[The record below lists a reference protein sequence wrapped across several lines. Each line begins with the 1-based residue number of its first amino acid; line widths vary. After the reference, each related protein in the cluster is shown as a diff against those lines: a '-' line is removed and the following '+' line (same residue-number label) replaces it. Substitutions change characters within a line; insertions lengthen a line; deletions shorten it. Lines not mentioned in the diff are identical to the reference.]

1 MMNQEKLDDAIK
13 HLCADPKLKPL
24 IKKYGKPDFGISDDP
39 FKSLIKYI
47 ISQQLSIQSAKAIYT
62 RFLDLFN
69 NKPTPRTLNVINDAI
84 LKDIGVSKQKINYI
98 KEITKYF
105 LNHNIDFNSLTNK
118 AVYDELI
125 QIKGIGPWTIDI
137 FLMFTLYRTD
147 ILPVGDLGIK
157 KGFKILYN
165 LDDLPT
171 DKFMIDK
178 AKDWVPYQSIVAIYL
193 WKIVDGDIVF

>member
-1 MMNQEKLDDAIK
+1 MDKITLDNAIAYLSNDLKLQ
-13 HLCADPKLKPL
+13 PL
-24 IKKYGKPDFGISDDP
+24 ILKYSRPDFGLSEDP

-47 ISQQLSIQSAKAIYT
+47 INQQLSIQSAKAIYT

-69 NKPTPRTLNVINDAI
+69 NKPTPTTLNVINDAI

-118 AVYDELI
+118 EVYDELI
-125 QIKGIGPWTIDI
+125 QIKGIGPWTIDM
-137 FLMFTLYRTD
+137 FLIFTLYRTD
-147 ILPVGDLGIK
+147 ILPIGDLGIK

-165 LDDLPT
+165 LDELPT
-171 DKFMIDK
+171 DQFMIEK
-178 AKDWVPYQSIVAIYL
+178 SKKWNPYESIASMYL

>member
-1 MMNQEKLDDAIK
+1 MDKITLDNAIAY
-13 HLCADPKLKPL
+13 LSNDLKLKPL
-24 IKKYGKPDFGISDDP
+24 ILKYSRPDFGVSNNP

-47 ISQQLSIQSAKAIYT
+47 IYQQLSIQSAKAIYT

-69 NKPTPRTLNVINDAI
+69 SKPTPTTLNAINDAI

-118 AVYDELI
+118 EVYDELI

-147 ILPVGDLGIK
+147 ILPIGDLGIK
-157 KGFKILYN
+157 KGFRILYD
-165 LDDLPT
+165 LDELPT
-171 DKFMIDK
+171 DQFMVEK
-178 AKDWVPYQSIVAIYL
+178 SKKWNPYESIASMYL

>member
-47 ISQQLSIQSAKAIYT
+47 ISQQLSTQSAKAIYT

-69 NKPTPRTLNVINDAI
+69 DKPMPTTVNNINYTN
-84 LKDIGVSKQKINYI
+84 LKGIGLSKQKIRYI
-98 KEITKYF
+98 KEISKYF
-105 LNHNIDFNSLTNK
+105 LNHNINFMSLTNIE
-118 AVYDELI
+118 VYNELI

-137 FLMFTLYRTD
+137 FLMFENINYL
-147 ILPVGDLGIK
+147 
-157 KGFKILYN
+157 N
-165 LDDLPT
+165 LASFL
-171 DKFMIDK
+171 
-178 AKDWVPYQSIVAIYL
+178 L
-193 WKIVDGDIVF
+193 

>member
-1 MMNQEKLDDAIK
+1 MDKTTLDNAIAYLSNDLKLQ
-13 HLCADPKLKPL
+13 PL
-24 IKKYGKPDFGISDDP
+24 ILKYSRPDFGVSDNP

-47 ISQQLSIQSAKAIYT
+47 IYQQLSIQSAKAIYT

-69 NKPTPRTLNVINDAI
+69 NKPTPTTLNVINDAI

-118 AVYDELI
+118 EVYDELI

-147 ILPVGDLGIK
+147 ILPIGDLGIK

-165 LDDLPT
+165 LDELPT
-171 DKFMIDK
+171 DKFMIEK
-178 AKDWVPYQSIVAIYL
+178 SKKWNPYESIASMYL

>member
-1 MMNQEKLDDAIK
+1 MDKTTLDNAIAYLSNDLKLQ
-13 HLCADPKLKPL
+13 PL
-24 IKKYGKPDFGISDDP
+24 ILKYSRPDFGVSNDP

-47 ISQQLSIQSAKAIYT
+47 IYQQLSIQSSKAIYT

-69 NKPTPRTLNVINDAI
+69 NKPTPTTLNAINDAI
-84 LKDIGVSKQKINYI
+84 LKDIGVSKQKVDYI

-118 AVYDELI
+118 EVYDELI

-147 ILPVGDLGIK
+147 ILPIGDLGIK

-165 LDDLPT
+165 LDELPT
-171 DKFMIDK
+171 DKFMIEK
-178 AKDWVPYQSIVAIYL
+178 SKKWNPYESIASMYL

>member
-1 MMNQEKLDDAIK
+1 MDKKTLDNAITYLCNDLKLQ
-13 HLCADPKLKPL
+13 PL
-24 IKKYGKPDFGISDDP
+24 ILKYSRPDFGISEDP

-47 ISQQLSIQSAKAIYT
+47 INQQLSIQSAKAIYT

-69 NKPTPRTLNVINDAI
+69 NKPTPITVNVINDSI
-84 LKDIGVSKQKINYI
+84 LKGIGISKQKINYI

-105 LNHNIDFNSLTNK
+105 LNHNIDFSSLTNK
-118 AVYDELI
+118 EVYDELI

-147 ILPVGDLGIK
+147 ILPIGDLGIK

-165 LDDLPT
+165 LDELPSNQ
-171 DKFMIDK
+171 FMIGK
-178 AKDWVPYQSIVAIYL
+178 SKKWNPYESIASMYL

>member
-1 MMNQEKLDDAIK
+1 MDKTTLDNAIAYLRNDLKLQ
-13 HLCADPKLKPL
+13 PL
-24 IKKYGKPDFGISDDP
+24 ILKYSGPGFGVYADP

-47 ISQQLSIQSAKAIYT
+47 IYQQLSMQSAKAIYI

-69 NKPTPRTLNVINDAI
+69 NKPTPTTLNVINDAI

-118 AVYDELI
+118 EVYDELI

-147 ILPVGDLGIK
+147 ILPIGDLGIK

-165 LDDLPT
+165 LDELPT
-171 DKFMIDK
+171 DKFMIEK
-178 AKDWVPYQSIVAIYL
+178 SKKWNPYESIASMYL

>member
-1 MMNQEKLDDAIK
+1 MMNQKKLDDAIK
-13 HLCADPKLKPL
+13 YLCADSKLKPL
-24 IKKYGKPDFGISDDP
+24 IKKYGKPDFGISDGH

-47 ISQQLSIQSAKAIYT
+47 IYQQLSIQSAKAIYT

-118 AVYDELI
+118 EVYDELI

-178 AKDWVPYQSIVAIYL
+178 AKDWVPYQSIVAMYL

>member
-1 MMNQEKLDDAIK
+1 MDKTTLDNAIAYLSNDLKLQ
-13 HLCADPKLKPL
+13 PL
-24 IKKYGKPDFGISDDP
+24 ILKYSRPDFGLSEDP

-47 ISQQLSIQSAKAIYT
+47 IYQQLSIQSAKAIYT

-69 NKPTPRTLNVINDAI
+69 NKPTPTTLNVINDAI

-118 AVYDELI
+118 EVYDELI

-147 ILPVGDLGIK
+147 ILPAGDLGIK

-165 LDDLPT
+165 LDELPT
-171 DKFMIDK
+171 DQFMIEK
-178 AKDWVPYQSIVAIYL
+178 SKKWNPYESIASMYL

>member
-1 MMNQEKLDDAIK
+1 MDKITLDNAIAYFSNDLKLQPWI
-13 HLCADPKLKPL
+13 LKYSRPGFAV
-24 IKKYGKPDFGISDDP
+24 YAAP

-47 ISQQLSIQSAKAIYT
+47 IYQQLSMQSAKAIYT

-69 NKPTPRTLNVINDAI
+69 NKPTPTTLNVINDVI
-84 LKDIGVSKQKINYI
+84 LKDIGISKQKINYI

-118 AVYDELI
+118 EVYDELI

-147 ILPVGDLGIK
+147 ILPIGDLGIK

-165 LDDLPT
+165 LDELPT
-171 DKFMIDK
+171 DKFMIEK
-178 AKDWVPYQSIVAIYL
+178 SKKWNPYESIASMYL

>member
-1 MMNQEKLDDAIK
+1 MDKTTLDNAIAYLSNDLKLQ
-13 HLCADPKLKPL
+13 PL
-24 IKKYGKPDFGISDDP
+24 ILKYSRPDFGVYADP

-47 ISQQLSIQSAKAIYT
+47 IYQQLSIQSAKAIYT

-69 NKPTPRTLNVINDAI
+69 NKPTPTTLNVIKDVI
-84 LKDIGVSKQKINYI
+84 LKDIGISKQKINYI

-105 LNHNIDFNSLTNK
+105 LNHNIDFHSLTNK
-118 AVYDELI
+118 EVSDKLI
-125 QIKGIGPWTIDI
+125 QIKGIGPWTIDM

-147 ILPVGDLGIK
+147 ILPIGDLGIK

-165 LDDLPT
+165 LDELPT
-171 DKFMIDK
+171 DQFMIK
-178 AKDWVPYQSIVAIYL
+178 KSKKWNPYESIASMYL

>member
-1 MMNQEKLDDAIK
+1 MDKKTLDNAITYLRNDLKLQ
-13 HLCADPKLKPL
+13 PL
-24 IKKYGKPDFGISDDP
+24 ILKYSRPDFSISEDP

-47 ISQQLSIQSAKAIYT
+47 INQQLSIQSAKAIYT

-69 NKPTPRTLNVINDAI
+69 NKPTPTTVNVINDSI

-105 LNHNIDFNSLTNK
+105 LNHNIDFSSLTNK
-118 AVYDELI
+118 EVYDELI

-147 ILPVGDLGIK
+147 ILPIGDLGIK

-165 LDDLPT
+165 LDELPT
-171 DKFMIDK
+171 DQFMIEK
-178 AKDWVPYQSIVAIYL
+178 SKKWNPYESIASMYL

>member
-1 MMNQEKLDDAIK
+1 MDKTTLDNAIAYLSNDLKLQ
-13 HLCADPKLKPL
+13 PL
-24 IKKYGKPDFGISDDP
+24 ILKYTRPDFGVSNDP

-47 ISQQLSIQSAKAIYT
+47 IYQQLSIQSAKAIYT

-69 NKPTPRTLNVINDAI
+69 NKPTPTTLNAINDAI

-118 AVYDELI
+118 EVYDELI

-147 ILPVGDLGIK
+147 ILPIGDLGIK

-165 LDDLPT
+165 LDELPT
-171 DKFMIDK
+171 DQFMIEK
-178 AKDWVPYQSIVAIYL
+178 SKKWNPYESIASMYL

>member
-1 MMNQEKLDDAIK
+1 MDKTTLDNAIAYLSNDLKLQ
-13 HLCADPKLKPL
+13 PL
-24 IKKYGKPDFGISDDP
+24 ILKYSRPDFGVSNDP

-47 ISQQLSIQSAKAIYT
+47 IYQQLSIQSAKAIYT

-69 NKPTPRTLNVINDAI
+69 NKPTPTTLNAINDAI

-118 AVYDELI
+118 EVYDELI

-147 ILPVGDLGIK
+147 ILPIGDLGIK

-165 LDDLPT
+165 LDELPT
-171 DKFMIDK
+171 DKFMIK
-178 AKDWVPYQSIVAIYL
+178 KSKKWNPYESIASMYL

>member
-1 MMNQEKLDDAIK
+1 MMNQEKLNDAIK
-13 HLCADPKLKPL
+13 YLCTEPKIKPL

-69 NKPTPRTLNVINDAI
+69 DKPMPTTVNNTNYTN
-84 LKDIGVSKQKINYI
+84 LKGIGLSKQKIRYI
-98 KEITKYF
+98 KEISKYF
-105 LNHNIDFNSLTNK
+105 LNHNIDFMSLTNK
-118 AVYDELI
+118 EVYNELI

-137 FLMFTLYRTD
+137 FLMFTLFRTD
-147 ILPVGDLGIK
+147 ILPIGDLGIK

-165 LDDLPT
+165 LDQLPT

-178 AKDWVPYQSIVAIYL
+178 AKDWVPYQSIVAMYL

>member
-1 MMNQEKLDDAIK
+1 MNQEKLDDAIK

-24 IKKYGKPDFGISDDP
+24 IKKYGKPDFGISNDP
-39 FKSLIKYI
+39 FKTLIKYI
-47 ISQQLSIQSAKAIYT
+47 ISQQLSMQSAKAIYT

-69 NKPTPRTLNVINDAI
+69 DKPMPSTVNNTNYTN
-84 LKDIGVSKQKINYI
+84 LKGIGLSKQKIRYI
-98 KEITKYF
+98 KEISKYF
-105 LNHNIDFNSLTNK
+105 LNHNIDFMSLTNK
-118 AVYDELI
+118 EVYNELI

-137 FLMFTLYRTD
+137 FLMFTLFRTD
-147 ILPVGDLGIK
+147 ILPIGDLGIK

-165 LDDLPT
+165 LDQLPT

-178 AKDWVPYQSIVAIYL
+178 AKDWVPYQSIVAMYL

>member
-1 MMNQEKLDDAIK
+1 MDKTTLDNAIAYLSNDLKLQ
-13 HLCADPKLKPL
+13 PL
-24 IKKYGKPDFGISDDP
+24 ILKYSRPDFGVSNDP

-47 ISQQLSIQSAKAIYT
+47 IYQQLSIQSAKAIYT

-69 NKPTPRTLNVINDAI
+69 HKPTPTTVNVIDDSI
-84 LKDIGVSKQKINYI
+84 LKDIGISKQKINYI

-118 AVYDELI
+118 EVYDELI

-147 ILPVGDLGIK
+147 ILPIGDLGIK

-165 LDDLPT
+165 LDELPT
-171 DKFMIDK
+171 DQFMIEK
-178 AKDWVPYQSIVAIYL
+178 SKKWNPYESIASMYL

>member
-1 MMNQEKLDDAIK
+1 MDKKTLDNGIAYLSNDSR
-13 HLCADPKLKPL
+13 LQPL
-24 IKKYGKPDFGISDDP
+24 ILKYSRPDFGVSEDP

-47 ISQQLSIQSAKAIYT
+47 IYQQLSIQSAKAIYT

-69 NKPTPRTLNVINDAI
+69 NKPRPTTLKVINDTI
-84 LKDIGVSKQKINYI
+84 LKDIGISKQKINYI

-105 LNHNIDFNSLTNK
+105 LNHNIDFNNLTNK
-118 AVYDELI
+118 EVYDELI

-157 KGFKILYN
+157 KGFRTLYD
-165 LDDLPT
+165 LDELPT
-171 DKFMIDK
+171 DQFMVEK
-178 AKDWVPYQSIVAIYL
+178 SKKWNPYESIASMYL

>member
-1 MMNQEKLDDAIK
+1 MDKTTLDNAIAYLSNDLKLQ
-13 HLCADPKLKPL
+13 PL
-24 IKKYGKPDFGISDDP
+24 ILKYSRPDFGISNDP

-47 ISQQLSIQSAKAIYT
+47 IYQQLSIQSAKAIYT

-69 NKPTPRTLNVINDAI
+69 NKPTPTTLNAINDAI

-98 KEITKYF
+98 KEITEYF
-105 LNHNIDFNSLTNK
+105 LNHNINFNSLTNK
-118 AVYDELI
+118 EVYDELI

-147 ILPVGDLGIK
+147 ILPIGDLGIK

-165 LDDLPT
+165 LDELPT
-171 DKFMIDK
+171 DKFMIEK
-178 AKDWVPYQSIVAIYL
+178 SKKWNPYESIASMYL

>member
-1 MMNQEKLDDAIK
+1 MDKKTIDNAITYLCNDLKLQ
-13 HLCADPKLKPL
+13 PL
-24 IKKYGKPDFGISDDP
+24 ILKYSRPDFGISEDP

-47 ISQQLSIQSAKAIYT
+47 INQQLSIQSAKAIYT

-69 NKPTPRTLNVINDAI
+69 NKPTPITVNVINDSI
-84 LKDIGVSKQKINYI
+84 LKGIGISKQKINYI

-105 LNHNIDFNSLTNK
+105 LNHNIDFSSLTNK
-118 AVYDELI
+118 EVYDELI

-147 ILPVGDLGIK
+147 ILPIGDLGIK

-165 LDDLPT
+165 LDELPT
-171 DKFMIDK
+171 DQFMIEK
-178 AKDWVPYQSIVAIYL
+178 SKKWNPYESIASMYL

>member
-1 MMNQEKLDDAIK
+1 MDKTTLDNAIAYLSNDLKLQ
-13 HLCADPKLKPL
+13 PL
-24 IKKYGKPDFGISDDP
+24 ILKYSRPDFGVSNDP

-47 ISQQLSIQSAKAIYT
+47 IYQQLSIQSAKAIYT

-69 NKPTPRTLNVINDAI
+69 NKPTPTTLNAINDAI
-84 LKDIGVSKQKINYI
+84 LKDIGVSKQKVDYI

-118 AVYDELI
+118 EVYDELI

-147 ILPVGDLGIK
+147 ILPIGDLGIK

-165 LDDLPT
+165 LDELPT
-171 DKFMIDK
+171 DKFMIEK
-178 AKDWVPYQSIVAIYL
+178 SKKWNPYESIASMYL

>member
-1 MMNQEKLDDAIK
+1 MDKKTLDSAIAYLRNDLKLQ
-13 HLCADPKLKPL
+13 PL
-24 IKKYGKPDFGISDDP
+24 ILKYSRPNFGLSEDP

-47 ISQQLSIQSAKAIYT
+47 INQQLSIQSAKAIYT

-69 NKPTPRTLNVINDAI
+69 NKPTPAIVNVINDSI

-105 LNHNIDFNSLTNK
+105 LNHNIDFSSLTNK
-118 AVYDELI
+118 EVYDELI

-147 ILPVGDLGIK
+147 ILPIGDLGIK

-165 LDDLPT
+165 LDELPT
-171 DKFMIDK
+171 DQFMIEK
-178 AKDWVPYQSIVAIYL
+178 SKKWNPYESIASMYL